1 MYRYY
6 MRKSDPEEPP
16 KLEEPLD
23 ERDGRVKRLRDKQEQ
38 DQDEKLLEEKFYR
51 WVLCITFRFG
61 LIWWL
66 AIEFAVGSYLCH
78 VTYLVTQW

>member
-23 ERDGRVKRLRDKQEQ
+23 ERDGRYKRLQKDKAK
-38 DQDEKLLEEKFYR
+38 DDDTDEKVLEEQFYR
-51 WVLCITFRFG
+51 YES
-61 LIWWL
+61 L
-66 AIEFAVGSYLCH
+66 ATKANLSMYIK
-78 VTYLVTQW
+78 